1 MAELF
6 TFRFETML
14 KIRKQREDQQKQIV
28 SDRLRQIGQINEQIT
43 SLQRQ
48 IEQELETMRADQ
60 HPGTIDIQQAIRHRY
75 WLCRLNKGVLE
86 SEARLRYHEAYLAQ
100 ERAQLVEAAKQRR
113 MLERLKES
121 QFTKYQRQQVKR
133 LTEKSDDMA
142 TVRYVLDRASA
153 FEPVAT

>member
-1 MAELF
+1 MAELGI
-6 TFRFETML
+6 L
-14 KIRKQREDQQKQIV
+14 K
-28 SDRLRQIGQINEQIT
+28 
-43 SLQRQ
+43 
-48 IEQELETMRADQ
+48 ADLA
-60 HPGTIDIQQAIRHRY
+60 GEVTRHRGV
-75 WLCRLNKGVLE
+75 WLELCRTPKALPRRSASSAPEWVLE

-121 QFTKYQRQQVKR
+121 QSTVYQRQQVKR

-142 TVRYVLDRASA
+142 TVRYVLDRVSA